1 MGLLY
6 LLLFFKYH
14 MQMKSQ
20 KTEYLISRRKPEFT
34 HYVNTCTTPSLEK
47 VLNAASARGGGDLII
62 SLNITQEQV
71 LLTCLFF
78 YRLEQILV

>member
-1 MGLLY
+1 
-6 LLLFFKYH
+6 

-47 VLNAASARGGGDLII
+47 VLNAASARGGFNNIVKYNTRTSLADLFIFL
-62 SLNITQEQV
+62 SLGANFGLEV
-71 LLTCLFF
+71 L
-78 YRLEQILV
+78 Q